1 MEERSREEGKR
12 KRKREELG
20 ENQEGGGRCAERE
33 GIREDK

>member
-1 MEERSREEGKR
+1 MEERNRKEGKR

-20 ENQEGGGRCAERE
+20 ENQEEGGRCAKRE